1 MGSVWHAV
9 LMMVACTV
17 LCATAIPAAHG
28 SLKQHPLVKHKSAA
42 AVWWFVAATFFYAA
56 ASALLILSPSMAIG
70 LGCGFIG
77 LFTCSGGYVSAG
89 GGK

>member
-1 MGSVWHAV
+1 MGSLWYAI

-42 AVWWFVAATFFYAA
+42 AVWWFVVATLFYAA
-56 ASALLILSPSMAIG
+56 ASALLILSQPIAIAI
-70 LGCGFIG
+70 GCGFIG
-77 LFTCSGGYVSAG
+77 LFTCRGGYESAG
-89 GGK
+89 GGN